1 MRRGRVTFA
10 VDSATAV
17 SQRARVAM
25 IQSEIKGKR
34 DGPILDDPEPDC
46 ALRSVSRVR
55 TTHGTRQSGPTGHS
69 HCIRTRRPR
78 GAPARPGRPPGR
90 RTRTA
95 ARSTCRV
102 SRGRASASPSAPTA
116 RARRCGSSEG
126 PARKASLRHTI
137 IPRLKTIHVDSRNAP
152 TRFTQYGPPAR
163 RRRRRARRTGRRAS
177 RRRRRAD
184 SRRGAALS
192 CSPLYA
198 ATTRPCGRVG
208 AFVGVAGWVSQCIH
222 LPRGRVPC
230 GRHRDSPRQC
240 GSAPA

>member
-46 ALRSVSRVR
+46 ALRCRVCGRPTALDPVR
-55 TTHGTRQSGPTGHS
+55 THWSLSLHS
-69 HCIRTRRPR
+69 DSTT
-78 GAPARPGRPPGR
+78 AR
-90 RTRTA
+90 RTRA
-95 ARSTCRV
+95 AREAAGT
-102 SRGRASASPSAPTA
+102 PHPH
-116 RARRCGSSEG
+116 RRPQHLSSLERTGLRESQLPPREPDDVACAG
-126 PARKASLRHTI
+126 PARKASLRDTI
-137 IPRLKTIHVDSRNAP
+137 KPRHKTIHVDSRNAP

-163 RRRRRARRTGRRAS
+163 RRRRRARTGRRAS